1 MKILV
6 CISTVPDTT
15 SKINF
20 TPDGKSFD
28 KSGVQFII
36 NPIDEFSLTK
46 ALHLQA
52 DIKASVT
59 VLGMGDASIEPVL
72 RKALAIGANDA
83 IRIDGTPADS
93 NEAAKQIAEVVLK
106 EKYELVL
113 TGKESLDYNGGVVPA
128 MIAAYTGYHFI
139 NACTGLTVEGTS
151 ILADRDLDGT
161 IENVFLSFPVVVA
174 GQKGI
179 VEEKDLRIPNMRG
192 IMQARTKPLQIMEPF
207 KVTSFL
213 ETKSYEKPKAKSEVK
228 MIASDN
234 LDELAL
240 ILKNERQ
247 TF

>member
-52 DIKASVT
+52 SIRASVT

-83 IRIDGTPADS
+83 IRIDGIPVDS

-128 MIAAYTGYHFI
+128 MIAAHTGYHFV
-139 NACTGLTVEGTS
+139 NACTGLTIEGTN
-151 ILADRDLDGT
+151 IVADRDLDG
-161 IENVFLSFPVVVA
+161 IRESVSLSLPAVIA

-179 VEEKDLRIPNMRG
+179 VEEKDLKIPNMRG
-192 IMQARTKPLQIMEPF
+192 IMQARTKPLKMIAPL

-213 ETKSYEKPKAKSEVK
+213 EMESCEKPKAKSAVK
-228 MIASDN
+228 MIAPDN

-240 ILKNERQ
+240 ILKNETQ
-247 TF
+247 NL